1 MKSKK
6 ALLFLVMGA
15 MLLLLT
21 GCFQVTEEYW
31 VNADGSGKMH
41 FEIGV
46 SEALLSMGES
56 NPIDGSQIF
65 SDEGLDAQNPYLKNI
80 KTSENSNNGMHYY
93 VMDADI
99 TDFNRV
105 FESSSAQESGFQAK
119 VEKLAN
125 GNYLFKRTMDLA
137 TLNAGQ
143 DASLGLTDG
152 TDMTN
157 MVAAMFSDKFWI
169 VRLHVDNVVNTNGTL
184 DKENKL
190 VEWKVPFSQVIG
202 GKDTIEMT
210 AEISMGSPILLYVA
224 IGVGILLLVAVV
236 VGVLLVRRSR
246 ARNLVPPPPP
256 ANFEPPAEPPSLD
269 LPAQMS

>member
-1 MKSKK
+1 MKINK
-6 ALLFLVMGA
+6 ALLFLVIGA

-93 VMDADI
+93 VIDADI
-99 TDFNRV
+99 TDFSRV
-105 FESSSAQESGFQAK
+105 FENSSSQNSGFQAR
-119 VEKLAN
+119 VEKLSN

-143 DASLGLTDG
+143 DASLGLSDG
-152 TDMTN
+152 TDMSN
-157 MVAAMFSDKFWI
+157 MVAAMFSDKYWI
-169 VRLHVDNVVNTNGTL
+169 VRLHTDNVVNTNGTL

-210 AEISMGSPILLYVA
+210 AEISMGSPVLLYVA

-236 VGVLLVRRSR
+236 VGVLLVKRSR
-246 ARNLVPPPPP
+246 ARNQVPPPPP
-256 ANFEPPAEPPSLD
+256 ANVEPPAGPPSVD
-269 LPAQMS
+269 LPAQAP